1 MSTFTYV
8 GYCLFLQMSSGADHY
23 SWDILRGLR
32 NAYKTVLWWRIVPY
46 YHCWWQNKYIV
57 RFSVHLIQLM
67 TTTTNS
73 AIWLELACHKKC
85 HLKHL
90 TLLTHAGGSGNNLN
104 MDDVASCSKK
114 LCSLLQFCKPCYA
127 AVSTHW
133 AIRSL
138 QLRQSLHN
146 TALASRDKKCHS
158 KYPLY
163 RNGLGTWP
171 SR

>member
-46 YHCWWQNKYIV
+46 YHCWWQNNYIV

-90 TLLTHAGGSGNNLN
+90 TLLTHAGG
-104 MDDVASCSKK
+104 VWEQSKHGWRCI
-114 LCSLLQFCKPCYA
+114 LFQEPCYA

-158 KYPLY
+158 KYSLY